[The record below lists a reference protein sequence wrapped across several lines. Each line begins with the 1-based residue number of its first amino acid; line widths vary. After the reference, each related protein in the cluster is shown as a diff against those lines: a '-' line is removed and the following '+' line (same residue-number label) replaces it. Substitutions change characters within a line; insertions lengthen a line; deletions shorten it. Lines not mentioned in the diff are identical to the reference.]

1 MRTGLFLGAI
11 VMVFELLQT
20 SGDRTAGRGF
30 GPGARVLIDAHNC
43 YPYHGRWADRITRAL
58 AVGLPVAIEQDLAWY
73 TDPRTGRSR
82 SLLSHEEKA
91 DGTEPGMREYFFE
104 RIRPVM
110 ERALREG
117 DRSKWP
123 LIVLNLDFKT
133 DEPAHHR
140 AVWDLLGE
148 YEGWLCTAVPSAH
161 EAEVTPMRVGPLL
174 VLTGEADSQEHDFHD
189 RVGVSGT
196 LRVFGAV
203 RVRSQDPSAT
213 PQQLVPSRAT
223 DYRRWWNNPWS
234 VVEPEGRPKA
244 GAWTQAKAARLRA
257 LVEHAHSR
265 GLWIRFYTLN
275 GHLPELAERNG
286 WEPDYNFG
294 SLERA
299 QVRWRSAIAAGVD
312 FLATDQCEELARL
325 RP

>member
-1 MRTGLFLGAI
+1 MLTLPFIRAFLT
-11 VMVFELLQT
+11 VFLLALTVACGPAVQ
-20 SGDRTAGRGF
+20 GF

-43 YPYHGRWADRITRAL
+43 YPYHGRWADRMNRAL
-58 AVGLPVAIEQDLAWY
+58 AAGLPVAIEQDLAWY
-73 TDPRTGRSR
+73 TDPTTNRSR

-91 DGTEPGMREYFFE
+91 DGTEPDMREYFFE
-104 RIRPVM
+104 RIRPFM

-133 DEPAHHR
+133 DEQAHHR
-140 AVWDLLGE
+140 AVWDLLGK
-148 YEGWLCTAVPSAH
+148 YEGWLCTAVRSAH
-161 EAEVTPMRVGPLL
+161 AEQVTPMRAGPLL
-174 VLTGEADSQEHDFHD
+174 VLTGEADSQEHDFRD
-189 RVGVSGT
+189 RVGVGGT

-203 RVRSQDPSAT
+203 RVRSQDPSAM
-213 PQQLVPSRAT
+213 PEAFVPGRAT

-234 VVEPEGRPKA
+234 VVEPDGQPKA
-244 GAWTQAKAARLRA
+244 GAWTHAKAARLRA
-257 LVEHAHSR
+257 LVRHAHSR

-275 GHLPELAERNG
+275 GHPPELAERNG

-299 QVRWRSAIAAGVD
+299 QVRWKAAIEAAVD
-312 FLATDQCEELARL
+312 FLATDQVEDFARL
-325 RP
+325 RQ